1 MDLKMPEG
9 VFSWWL
15 HSLTRSFNS
24 TSHHPNIH
32 WQLFNNFLSNFQPST
47 FLLLQ
52 PFASD
57 ICLPPSSLNPV
68 APTSESS
75 PASLLPMLRHMHEV
89 LAPPLSG
96 FTEISHSGYVY
107 LVTEKL
113 DSSNRYKRC
122 WMVQHPSSH
131 TQFPS
136 QLETHTSNKPF
147 KNVSHQCHPS
157 S

>member
-1 MDLKMPEG
+1 MPEG
-9 VFSWWL
+9 VFSWRL
-15 HSLTRSFNS
+15 HSLARSFNS
-24 TSHHPNIH
+24 TSHWHHPNIQIFKKISTIH
-32 WQLFNNFLSNFQPST
+32 IRFTPTLSTS
-47 FLLLQ
+47 
-52 PFASD
+52 SS
-57 ICLPPSSLNPV
+57 LPPSSLNLA

-75 PASLLPMLRHMHEV
+75 PASLLPMLHHMHEV
-89 LAPPLSG
+89 LAPPLFG

-107 LVTEKL
+107 LVTETL

-131 TQFPS
+131 TQSPS